1 MSGANKPAMKRI
13 GYFGEEG
20 YMTIG
25 DPYKTKV
32 VETMPRY
39 KGAQFQTNPKFKN
52 RFNLN
57 NGVFGKAPSLY
68 AGEKYITLEQFQ
80 RREKN
85 KLKSKQV
92 SETPFRPTNPPK
104 AAMGNLGSNY
114 GTVGYVDKTTPSYP
128 VGGRILYMPQGD
140 GKKRTRADVT
150 HELLNIVTNPMKKG
164 TFGFANT
171 TMGVP
176 MAAGARRGWKGV
188 VGEYAYLPDPYEG
201 AKIAL
206 QQERKNGPK
215 NVSEEPFR
223 PGNPS
228 KKGGPGQWGGHRA
241 IAGHP
246 KDCGGCISTFHEYIP
261 TGIDKKK
268 TRADVLADMWK
279 DPYDRP
285 AFRPSNPARKGGP
298 GYWGCGKKG
307 GGCGT
312 MSSFPEAMPDPYES
326 LRAKLLEE
334 KKAKR
339 EQMGAMGDRPAFN
352 SMSFGRSKC
361 TPSVFT
367 MNIRI

>member
-1 MSGANKPAMKRI
+1 MNPWMEASRRQADDIPVLAQ
-13 GYFGEEG
+13 GE
-20 YMTIG
+20 
-25 DPYKTKV
+25 P
-32 VETMPRY
+32 
-39 KGAQFQTNPKFKN
+39 
-52 RFNLN
+52 
-57 NGVFGKAPSLY
+57 
-68 AGEKYITLEQFQ
+68 YITLEQYQ

-92 SETPFRPTNPPK
+92 SDVPFRPSNPSKDPQ
-104 AAMGNLGSNY
+104 GNLGSQY
-114 GTVGYVDKTTPSYP
+114 GTVGYIDKTSEPYP
-128 VGGRILYMPQGD
+128 IGGKILYHPQGD
-140 GKKRTRADVT
+140 GTRRTRADVT
-150 HELLNIVTNPMKKG
+150 HMPPNILTTPMKRG
-164 TFGFANT
+164 TFGVPNT

-176 MAAGARRGWKGV
+176 MAAATRRTWKGV
-188 VGEYAYLPDPYEG
+188 VGEYAYLPDPYDSARLA
-201 AKIAL
+201 AKADR
-206 QQERKNGPK
+206 EKGPK

-246 KDCGGCISTFHEYIP
+246 KDCGGCLSTFHEYIP

-268 TRADVLADMWK
+268 TRADVVADMWK

-285 AFRPSNPARKGGP
+285 AFRPGNPSRKGGP
-298 GYWGCGKKG
+298 GMWGCGIKG

-312 MSSFPEAMPDPYES
+312 MSPFPVAMPDPYES

-334 KKAKR
+334 KKAKKASL
-339 EQMGAMGDRPAFN
+339 GAMAERPAFN

-367 MNIRI
+367 MNIRV